1 MTAPTI
7 ARPRQKKTVMPVHFA
22 APLIR
27 SALVIALGAASL
39 AASAQ
44 IHRCKDEKGQTVLSD
59 RPCTVSTEAQQAAPK
74 GTAGGAVDRI
84 AAPQMVSA
92 RMRDMS
98 AQYDFIPDR
107 AVRQAPR
114 AK

>member
-1 MTAPTI
+1 
-7 ARPRQKKTVMPVHFA
+7 MPVHFA

-27 SALVIALGAASL
+27 RALVIALGAASL

-44 IHRCKDEKGQTVLSD
+44 IHRCKDEKGQTILSD

>member
-1 MTAPTI
+1 MCGPPTYD
-7 ARPRQKKTVMPVHFA
+7 ASMHFVR
-22 APLIR
+22 ISR
-27 SALVIALGAASL
+27 SALVIAIGVASF

-44 IHRCKDEKGQTVLSD
+44 IHRCKDDKGQTILSD
-59 RPCTVSTEAQQAAPK
+59 RPCATADAAAQQE
-74 GTAGGAVDRI
+74 GSRNSSAVDRI

-107 AVRQAPR
+107 ATRSATTARPS
-114 AK
+114 K